1 MLRKPAWSGDLTWWS
16 VVDASDLE
24 SSSFWPLFALNGC
37 DTVYNCEKAF
47 CVFLLALI
55 VSPHLATVGPDTP
68 GGGQWLWR
76 WLTDH
81 WGGSDIFDMFLFLH
95 PPDQRPIW
103 AQSIAK
109 SRGESV
115 FHLSC
120 KICKFQ
126 KEFTLEKPTHLPPLA
141 TASNPTKLRGQKV
154 GAGAEKVGGRLLRV
168 GLRAL
173 RGEVISSVALYKPH
187 QMQPS
192 PLYTLLTTDMDRLT
206 RKTQASAWFSNA
218 QTSNF

>member
-1 MLRKPAWSGDLTWWS
+1 MLLIWNPAVFGPFLLSM
-16 VVDASDLE
+16 VVIQ
-24 SSSFWPLFALNGC
+24 C
-37 DTVYNCEKAF
+37 TTVKKAF

-76 WLTDH
+76 WPTDH
-81 WGGSDIFDMFLFLH
+81 WVTSLICSCSYIHRISG
-95 PPDQRPIW
+95 QW
-103 AQSIAK
+103 EQSIAK
-109 SRGESV
+109 SRRESV

-120 KICKFQ
+120 KICKFW

-206 RKTQASAWFSNA
+206 RKTRASAWFSNA
-218 QTSNF
+218 QSQATSSFAVLNLFPKTCQM

>member
-1 MLRKPAWSGDLTWWS
+1 MLLIWNPAVFG
-16 VVDASDLE
+16 
-24 SSSFWPLFALNGC
+24 P
-37 DTVYNCEKAF
+37 
-47 CVFLLALI
+47 FLLSMVVIQCTTVKKLFVSFCWRWLCLRIWRQWGLI
-55 VSPHLATVGPDTP
+55 HLGVVNDC
-68 GGGQWLWR
+68 GGGQ
-76 WLTDH
+76 LTIGVGVTSLICSCSYIH
-81 WGGSDIFDMFLFLH
+81 RISGQWK
-95 PPDQRPIW
+95 
-103 AQSIAK
+103 QSIVK
-109 SRGESV
+109 SRQESV

-120 KICKFQ
+120 KICKFW